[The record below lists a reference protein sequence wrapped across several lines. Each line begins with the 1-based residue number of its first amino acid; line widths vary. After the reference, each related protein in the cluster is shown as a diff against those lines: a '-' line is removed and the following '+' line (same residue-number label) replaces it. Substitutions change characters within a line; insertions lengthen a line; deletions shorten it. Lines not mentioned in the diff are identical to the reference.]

1 MLLAVYSSKIYENR
15 VRIMEITFH
24 YHLVDITK
32 YLPEDFNIVFC
43 FLRTYFKNPSRL
55 TLVLK
60 CSAEEN
66 LALPLFAILSFAR
79 DIGGSQLLTLIPSL
93 T

>member
-1 MLLAVYSSKIYENR
+1 
-15 VRIMEITFH
+15 MEITFH
-24 YHLVDITK
+24 YHLVDTTK

-60 CSAEEN
+60 RSADGN
-66 LALPLFAILSFAR
+66 LALSLFFLPLLSQ
-79 DIGGSQLLTLIPSL
+79 SCLIVR
-93 T
+93 

>member
-24 YHLVDITK
+24 YHLVNITK

-60 CSAEEN
+60 CGAEEN

-79 DIGGSQLLTLIPSL
+79 DIGGSQLLILIPSL
-93 T
+93 N

>member
-1 MLLAVYSSKIYENR
+1 
-15 VRIMEITFH
+15 MEITFH
-24 YHLVDITK
+24 YHLVNITK

-66 LALPLFAILSFAR
+66 LALPLFCYLIVRQRYRWFTIV
-79 DIGGSQLLTLIPSL
+79 DTHFQLNLGFVDHEN
-93 T
+93 